1 MSAAE
6 LTIFFAQHLIVPY
19 TEIEGIHATKR
30 ESFAVAGIGFVLSTG
45 FWVAFG
51 DVVSAL
57 RRWLRRRAAKRATE
71 TA

>member
-30 ESFAVAGIGFVLSTG
+30 ESFAVAGD
-45 FWVAFG
+45 W
-51 DVVSAL
+51 L
-57 RRWLRRRAAKRATE
+57 RPVHRLLVCLLRRRQRSAPLAQATCGK
-71 TA
+71 ASD